1 MTSMQEESTT
11 SIVKS
16 DRLGRTHYSA
26 DYKDQVFDA
35 FATSSLSGPI
45 FAKQCGI
52 KYPTFAS
59 WVAKQKRE
67 ATTGERGDG
76 VPAFM
81 VAEVAENS
89 ASNPLVVHLPGGAVA
104 RILSSSELPL
114 LAALI
119 KAHA

>member
-1 MTSMQEESTT
+1 MQEEATT

-26 DYKDQVFDA
+26 DYKAQVLDA
-35 FATSSLSGPI
+35 FATSSLSGPA

-59 WVAKQKRE
+59 WVAKQKRD
-67 ATTGERGDG
+67 ATTGERNDG

-89 ASNPLVVHLPGGAVA
+89 VSNPLAVHLPGGAVA
-104 RILSSSELPL
+104 RISSLSELPL

-119 KAHA
+119 KALA

>member
-26 DYKDQVFDA
+26 DYKDQVLDA

-76 VPAFM
+76 LPA
-81 VAEVAENS
+81 S
-89 ASNPLVVHLPGGAVA
+89 RPSWLP
-104 RILSSSELPL
+104 RSLKIPPPIRSWSTFP
-114 LAALI
+114 AAQSRES
-119 KAHA
+119 